1 MAWFIISIVLLIAG
15 LFVAAFGRN
24 IGNSMGVRTGAVVT
38 LGVVLLG
45 AGGVTLVFDSF
56 TIIPTRSVGVVVA
69 FGKPDPKPLTN
80 GFHWVAPWKSVEVF
94 DASVQ
99 TLKLTG
105 EKNKG
110 EDNPGDDGDP
120 VTVRLGNQTTAN
132 VDVSVQW
139 NIAPEGDVVEL
150 YRKYKNF
157 DNIQANL
164 VRRQLAHA
172 LNNAFGTYDP
182 LKAINGDTDKPTQS
196 TDDLAARARKELQDA
211 VGSGITIGTLTIPIV
226 HYDQATEDRL
236 RAYQQALADTRIA
249 EQKEK
254 TAQATKRANDVL
266 AGSQSTKDPGVQ
278 YQNCLDLIR
287 DLANKGKLQDLP
299 PTFTCSPTGAAPP
312 VIVGQK

>member
-1 MAWFIISIVLLIAG
+1 MAWFIVSIIVMIAG
-15 LFVAAFGRN
+15 LFVAAFAKRLAEEFEAD
-24 IGNSMGVRTGAVVT
+24 GAGIFVGF
-38 LGVVLLG
+38 GVVVIAAGTVVLG
-45 AGGVTLVFDSF
+45 FDSC
-56 TIIPTRSVGVVVA
+56 TIIPTRSVGVVVS

-105 EKNKG
+105 EKNKDG
-110 EDNPGDDGDP
+110 DHPGDDGDP
-120 VTVRLGNQTTAN
+120 VTVRLGNQTTAT

-139 NIAPEGDVVEL
+139 NIDPNGDVVEL

-157 DNIQANL
+157 DNIEANL

-172 LNNAFGTYDP
+172 LNIAFGTYDP
-182 LKAINGDTDKPTQS
+182 LKAINGDTDKPGQT
-196 TDDLAARARKELQDA
+196 TDELAAKARKDLQDA
-211 VGSGITIGTLTIPIV
+211 VGTGIQIGTLTVPLI
-226 HYDQATEDRL
+226 HYDEATENRL
-236 RAYQQALADTRIA
+236 KAYQQALADTRIA

-254 TAQATKRANDVL
+254 TAAATKRANDVL

-287 DLANKGKLQDLP
+287 DLANKGQLQHLP
-299 PTFTCSPTGAAPP
+299 PTFTCAPGQAPP